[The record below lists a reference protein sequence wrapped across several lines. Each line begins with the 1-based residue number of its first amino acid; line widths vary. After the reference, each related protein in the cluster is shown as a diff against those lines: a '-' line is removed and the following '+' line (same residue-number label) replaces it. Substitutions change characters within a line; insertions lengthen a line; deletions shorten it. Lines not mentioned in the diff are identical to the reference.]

1 MPKKKAK
8 NIEWKTPRKIFLVF
22 LFLILVL
29 FGRYCYLAL
38 SPTIN
43 GRNMK
48 VFAESRNT
56 VSKVLTAKRGTIY
69 DMSGNVLAQN
79 VTSYTLIAYLD
90 ENRSTKTQI
99 NHVKDIESTAK
110 ALAPVLETDEENLRK
125 MLQKGKDE
133 GKYQIEFGSAGKN
146 LTELKKGE
154 IETLNLPGID
164 FEESYQRYY
173 PNGDF
178 ASYILGYAKTNEYVD
193 KNGKTNTSID
203 GELGIEAK
211 FDDELKGTDGYLMYQ
226 QDRFG
231 YKIPDTKEER
241 IDALDGK
248 DIYLTLDSSIQR
260 FAETEVQNMQNEYE
274 PEWTMIA
281 VMDAKT
287 GDILASASTPS
298 FNPNLRNI
306 TSYENPLVSNAFEP
320 GSTMKIYTYMCAID
334 KGTYNGEE
342 TFKSG
347 SIEVADAVIRDW
359 NNTGWGTITYD
370 KGFEYSSNVGVSTMI
385 NHFIDR
391 DELKDCFRK
400 YGFGQSTGID
410 LSRELSGNLG
420 FQYPVEVANAAF
432 GQGITT
438 TAIQHLKALSMIA
451 NDGQELTPHIVKKI
465 VDPNNG
471 KTTYTRKVEKS
482 AKLVKQST
490 IDKIKDLM
498 DYVVN
503 SDDPQATGKKYHID
517 GFNVIGKTGTSQI
530 YDQEKGGYLKGSND
544 YIYSFAGMYPKE
556 DPEIIIYAAIKQPN
570 IGSSSTLSTSINS
583 LMQNIA
589 KYRNMFEETNKNNS
603 SVTTLKLDSY
613 INKEVADVK
622 KIMEENN
629 INVTVIGNGN
639 KVINQYPNKGETVL
653 SYDRVFLITNG
664 DQGKMPD
671 LLGYSRS
678 DAIYLMRTLGYNYEL
693 EGYGYVTAQSI
704 KAGELVGDNTVK
716 ITLSEKGEN
725 QTQ

>member
-1 MPKKKAK
+1 MTK
-8 NIEWKTPRKIFLVF
+8 NKQKIKEWKTPRKIFLVF
-22 LFLILVL
+22 LFLMFVL

-43 GRNMK
+43 GRDIK
-48 VFAESRNT
+48 VFASNRNT

-90 ENRSTKTQI
+90 EERSTKTQI
-99 NHVKDIESTAK
+99 NHVKDIDSTAK
-110 ALAPVLETDEENLRK
+110 ALAPVLETEEESLKK
-125 MLQKGKDE
+125 MLQKGKE
-133 GKYQIEFGSAGKN
+133 QGKYQIEFGSAGKN
-146 LTELKKGE
+146 LTELKKSE
-154 IETLNLPGID
+154 IESLNLPGID
-164 FEESYQRYY
+164 FEESYKRYY

-178 ASYILGYAKTNEYVD
+178 ASYILGYAKTNEYTD
-193 KNGKTNTSID
+193 KNGKLVTSID

-260 FAETEVQNMQNEYE
+260 FAETEVQYMQSEYE
-274 PEWTMIA
+274 PQWTIIT

-359 NNTGWGTITYD
+359 NNRGWGSITYD

-391 DELKDCFRK
+391 DEMKDCFKK
-400 YGFGQSTGID
+400 YGFGSSTGID
-410 LSRELSGNLG
+410 LSRELSGSLG
-420 FQYPVEVANAAF
+420 FKYPVEVANAAF

-438 TAIQHLKALSMIA
+438 TPIQHLKALSMIA
-451 NDGQELTPHIVKKI
+451 NDGQELTPHIVSKI
-465 VDPNNG
+465 VDSNTG
-471 KTTYTRKVEKS
+471 KTTYKRKIEKS

-498 DYVVN
+498 DNVVN
-503 SDDPQATGKKYHID
+503 SPDPEATGKKYHID
-517 GFNVIGKTGTSQI
+517 GFDVIGKTGTSQI
-530 YDQEKGGYLKGSND
+530 YDEKRGGYLKGSND

-570 IGSSSTLSTSINS
+570 VGSSSTLSTSINN
-583 LMQNIA
+583 LMKNIA
-589 KYRNMFEETNKNNS
+589 KYKNMFEEETKNNS
-603 SVTTLKLDSY
+603 SVTSLKLDSY
-613 INKEVADVK
+613 INKKVTDVK
-622 KIMEENN
+622 KIMDENH
-629 INVTVIGNGN
+629 INTTIIGNGD
-639 KVINQYPNKGETVL
+639 KIINQYPNKGETVL

-664 DQGKMPD
+664 DQGKMPN
-671 LLGYSRS
+671 LIGYSRS
-678 DAIYLMRTLGYNYEL
+678 DAIYLMKTLGYDYEL

-716 ITLSEKGEN
+716 ITLNEK
-725 QTQ
+725 TT

>member
-1 MPKKKAK
+1 MTK
-8 NIEWKTPRKIFLVF
+8 NKQKIKEWKTPRKIFLVF
-22 LFLILVL
+22 LFLMFVL

-43 GRNMK
+43 GRDIK
-48 VFAESRNT
+48 VFASNRNT

-90 ENRSTKTQI
+90 EERSTKTQI
-99 NHVKDIESTAK
+99 NHVKDIDSTAK
-110 ALAPVLETDEENLRK
+110 ALAPVLETEEESLKK
-125 MLQKGKDE
+125 MLQKGKE
-133 GKYQIEFGSAGKN
+133 QGKYQIEFGSAGKN
-146 LTELKKGE
+146 LTELKKSE
-154 IETLNLPGID
+154 IESLNLPGID
-164 FEESYQRYY
+164 FEESYKRYY

-178 ASYILGYAKTNEYVD
+178 ASYILGYAKTNEYTD
-193 KNGKTNTSID
+193 KNGKLVTSID

-260 FAETEVQNMQNEYE
+260 FAETEVQYMQSEYE
-274 PEWTMIA
+274 PQWTLIT
-281 VMDAKT
+281 VMDTKT

-359 NNTGWGTITYD
+359 NNRGWGSITYD

-391 DELKDCFRK
+391 DEMKDCFKK
-400 YGFGQSTGID
+400 YGFGSSTGID
-410 LSRELSGNLG
+410 LSRELSGSLG
-420 FQYPVEVANAAF
+420 FKYPVEVANAAF

-438 TAIQHLKALSMIA
+438 TPIQHLKALSMIA
-451 NDGQELTPHIVKKI
+451 NDGQELTPHIVSKI
-465 VDPNNG
+465 VDSNTG
-471 KTTYTRKVEKS
+471 KTTYKRKIEKS

-498 DYVVN
+498 DNVVN
-503 SDDPQATGKKYHID
+503 SPDPEATGKKYHID
-517 GFNVIGKTGTSQI
+517 GFDVIGKTGTSQI
-530 YDQEKGGYLKGSND
+530 YDEKRGGYLKGSND

-570 IGSSSTLSTSINS
+570 VGSSSTLSTSINN
-583 LMQNIA
+583 LMKNIA
-589 KYRNMFEETNKNNS
+589 KYKNMFEEETKNNS
-603 SVTTLKLDSY
+603 SVTSLKLDSY
-613 INKEVADVK
+613 INKKVTDVK
-622 KIMEENN
+622 KIMDENH
-629 INVTVIGNGN
+629 INTTIIGNGD
-639 KVINQYPNKGETVL
+639 KIINQYPNKGETVL

-664 DQGKMPD
+664 DQGKMPN

-678 DAIYLMRTLGYNYEL
+678 DAIYLMKTLGYDYEL

-704 KAGELVGDNTVK
+704 NAGELVGDNKVK
-716 ITLSEKGEN
+716 ITLNEKA
-725 QTQ
+725 T

>member
-1 MPKKKAK
+1 MAK
-8 NIEWKTPRKIFLVF
+8 NKQKIKEWKTPRKIFLVF
-22 LFLILVL
+22 LFFMLVL
-29 FGRYCYLAL
+29 FGRYCFLAL

-43 GRNMK
+43 GRDIK
-48 VFAESRNT
+48 VFASNRNT
-56 VSKVLTAKRGTIY
+56 VSKVLKAKRGTIY

-90 ENRSTKTQI
+90 EERSTKTQI
-99 NHVKDIESTAK
+99 NHVKDIDSTAK
-110 ALAPVLETDEENLRK
+110 ALAKALETDEESLKK
-125 MLQKGKDE
+125 MLQKGKE
-133 GKYQIEFGSAGKN
+133 QGKYQIEFGSAGKN
-146 LTELKKGE
+146 LTELKKSE
-154 IETLNLPGID
+154 IESLNLPGID
-164 FEESYQRYY
+164 FEESYKRYY

-178 ASYILGYAKTNEYVD
+178 ASYILGYAKTNEYTD
-193 KNGKTNTSID
+193 KNGKLVTSID

-211 FDDELKGTDGYLMYQ
+211 FDDDLKGTDGYLMYQ

-260 FAETEVQNMQNEYE
+260 FAETEVQYMQTEYE
-274 PEWTMIA
+274 PQWALIT

-287 GDILASASTPS
+287 GDILASSSTPS

-359 NNTGWGTITYD
+359 NNKGWGTITYD

-391 DELKDCFRK
+391 DEMKDCFKK
-400 YGFGQSTGID
+400 YGFGSSTGID

-420 FQYPVEVANAAF
+420 FKYPVEVANAAF

-438 TAIQHLKALSMIA
+438 TPIQHLKALSMIA
-451 NDGQELTPHIVKKI
+451 NDGQELTPHIVSKI
-465 VDPNNG
+465 VDPNTG
-471 KTTYTRKVEKS
+471 KTTYKRKVEKS

-498 DYVVN
+498 DNVVN
-503 SDDPQATGKKYHID
+503 SPDPEATGRKYHID

-530 YDQEKGGYLKGSND
+530 YDEKRGGYLKGSND

-556 DPEIIIYAAIKQPN
+556 NPEIIIYAAIKQPN
-570 IGSSSTLSTSINS
+570 IGSSSTLSTSINN
-583 LMQNIA
+583 LMKNIA
-589 KYRNMFEETNKNNS
+589 KYKNMFEEETKNNS
-603 SVTTLKLDSY
+603 SVTSLKLDSY
-613 INKEVADVK
+613 INKKVSDVK
-622 KIMEENN
+622 KIIDENH
-629 INVTVIGNGN
+629 INTTIIGNGD
-639 KVINQYPNKGETVL
+639 KIINQYPNKGETVL

-664 DQGKMPD
+664 DQGKMPN
-671 LLGYSRS
+671 LIGYSRS
-678 DAIYLMRTLGYNYEL
+678 DAIYLMKTLGYDYEL

-704 KAGELVGDNTVK
+704 NAGELVGDNKVK
-716 ITLSEKGEN
+716 ITLNEKA
-725 QTQ
+725 T

>member
-1 MPKKKAK
+1 MAK
-8 NIEWKTPRKIFLVF
+8 NKQKIKEWKTPRKIFLVF
-22 LFLILVL
+22 LFFMLVL

-43 GRNMK
+43 GRDIK
-48 VFAESRNT
+48 VFASNRNT
-56 VSKVLTAKRGTIY
+56 VSKVLKAKRGTIY

-90 ENRSTKTQI
+90 EERSTKTQI
-99 NHVKDIESTAK
+99 NHVKDIDSTAK
-110 ALAPVLETDEENLRK
+110 ALAKALETDEESLKK
-125 MLQKGKDE
+125 MLQKGKE
-133 GKYQIEFGSAGKN
+133 QGKYQIEFGSAGKN
-146 LTELKKGE
+146 LTELKKSE
-154 IETLNLPGID
+154 IESLNLPGID
-164 FEESYQRYY
+164 FEESYKRYY

-178 ASYILGYAKTNEYVD
+178 ASYILGYAKTNEYTD
-193 KNGKTNTSID
+193 KNGKLVTSID

-211 FDDELKGTDGYLMYQ
+211 FDDDLKGTDGYLMYQ

-260 FAETEVQNMQNEYE
+260 FAETEVQYMQTEYE
-274 PEWTMIA
+274 PQWALIT

-287 GDILASASTPS
+287 GDILASSSTPS

-359 NNTGWGTITYD
+359 NNKGWGTITYD

-391 DELKDCFRK
+391 DEMKDCFKK
-400 YGFGQSTGID
+400 YGFGSSTGID

-420 FQYPVEVANAAF
+420 FKYPVEVANAAF

-438 TAIQHLKALSMIA
+438 TPIQHLKALSMIA
-451 NDGQELTPHIVKKI
+451 NDGQELTPHIVSKI
-465 VDPNNG
+465 VDPNTG
-471 KTTYTRKVEKS
+471 KTTYKRKVEKS

-498 DYVVN
+498 DNVVN
-503 SDDPQATGKKYHID
+503 SPDPEATGRKYHID

-530 YDQEKGGYLKGSND
+530 YDEKRGGYLKGSND

-556 DPEIIIYAAIKQPN
+556 NPEIIIYAAIKQPN
-570 IGSSSTLSTSINS
+570 IGSSSTLSTSINN
-583 LMQNIA
+583 LMKNIA
-589 KYRNMFEETNKNNS
+589 KYKNMFEEETKNNS
-603 SVTTLKLDSY
+603 SVTSLKLDSY
-613 INKEVADVK
+613 INKKVSDVK
-622 KIMEENN
+622 KIMDENH
-629 INVTVIGNGN
+629 INTTIIGNGD
-639 KVINQYPNKGETVL
+639 KIINQYPNKGETVL

-664 DQGKMPD
+664 DQGKMPN
-671 LLGYSRS
+671 LIGYSRS
-678 DAIYLMRTLGYNYEL
+678 DAIYLMKTLGYDYEL

-704 KAGELVGDNTVK
+704 KAGELVGDNKVK
-716 ITLSEKGEN
+716 ITLNEKA
-725 QTQ
+725 T

>member
-1 MPKKKAK
+1 MAK
-8 NIEWKTPRKIFLVF
+8 NKQKIKEWKTPRKIFLVF

-48 VFAESRNT
+48 VFAANRNT

-69 DMSGNVLAQN
+69 DMSGNVLAQT

-90 ENRSTKTQI
+90 ESRSTETQI
-99 NHVKDIESTAK
+99 NHVKDIDATAK
-110 ALAPVLETDEENLRK
+110 ALAPVLGTDEQTLK
-125 MLQKGKDE
+125 DILQKGKE
-133 GKYQIEFGSAGKN
+133 GDKYQVEFGSVGKN
-146 LTELKKGE
+146 LTELKKSE
-154 IETLNLPGID
+154 IEELNLPGLD
-164 FEESYQRYY
+164 FTESYKRYY

-178 ASYILGYAKTNEYVD
+178 ASYILGYAKTNEIVD
-193 KNGKTNTSID
+193 KTGNTVESID

-231 YKIPDTKEER
+231 YKIPDTKEKR

-260 FAETEVQNMQNEYE
+260 FAETEVQYMQSEYE
-274 PEWTMIA
+274 PEWSLIT

-359 NNTGWGTITYD
+359 NNKGWGTITYD

-391 DELKDCFRK
+391 DEMKDCFKK
-400 YGFGQSTGID
+400 YGFGTSTGID
-410 LSRELSGNLG
+410 LSRELSGSLG
-420 FQYPVEVANAAF
+420 FKYPVEVANAAF

-438 TAIQHLKALSMIA
+438 TPIQHLKALSMIA
-451 NDGQELTPHIVKKI
+451 NDGQELTPHIVAKI
-465 VDPNNG
+465 VDPNTG
-471 KTTYTRKVEKS
+471 KTTYKRKVEKS
-482 AKLVKQST
+482 AKLVKQTT

-498 DYVVN
+498 DNVVN
-503 SDDPQATGKKYHID
+503 SDDPEATGKRYHID
-517 GFNVIGKTGTSQI
+517 GFDVIGKTGTSQI
-530 YDQEKGGYLKGSND
+530 YNEKTGGYLKGSND
-544 YIYSFAGMYPKE
+544 YIYSFAGMYPKD

-570 IGSSSTLSTSINS
+570 IGSSSTLSNSINN
-583 LMQNIA
+583 LMKNIA
-589 KYRNMFEETNKNNS
+589 KYKNMFEEETKNQS
-603 SVTTLKLDSY
+603 SVTSLKLDSY
-613 INKEVADVK
+613 INQKVTDVK
-622 KIMEENN
+622 KIMDENH
-629 INVTVIGNGN
+629 ITTTIIGNGD

-678 DAIYLMRTLGYNYEL
+678 EAIYLMKTLGYKYEL

-716 ITLSEKGEN
+716 ITLSEKAS
-725 QTQ
+725 

>member
-1 MPKKKAK
+1 MTNKKK

-22 LFLILVL
+22 LFLMFIL
-29 FGRYCYLAL
+29 FGRYCFLAL

-43 GRNMK
+43 GRDME
-48 VFAESRNT
+48 VFAANRNT
-56 VSKVLTAKRGTIY
+56 VSRVLTAKRGTIY
-69 DMSGNVLAQN
+69 DTTGNVLAQN

-90 ENRSTKTQI
+90 EDRSTKNQI
-99 NHVKDIESTAK
+99 NHVKDIDATAK
-110 ALAPVLETDEENLRK
+110 ALAPILNADEEDLKSR
-125 MLQKGKDE
+125 LQKGKDND
-133 GKYQIEFGSAGKN
+133 KYQIEFGSAGKN
-146 LTELKKGE
+146 LTELKKNE
-154 IETLNLPGID
+154 IEKLNLPGID
-164 FEESYQRYY
+164 FEENYQRYY

-178 ASYILGYAKTNEYVD
+178 ASYILGYAKTNEYID
-193 KNGKTNTSID
+193 KNGNLTSSID

-211 FDDELKGTDGYLMYQ
+211 FDDDLKGTDGYLMYQ

-248 DIYLTLDSSIQR
+248 DIYLTLDSTIQR
-260 FAETEVQNMQNEYE
+260 FAETEVKNMQNEYE
-274 PEWTMIA
+274 PQWAMIA

-287 GDILASASTPS
+287 GDILASSSTPS

-306 TSYENPLVSNAFEP
+306 TSYENPLVTSTFEP
-320 GSTMKIYTYMCAID
+320 GSTMKIYTYMCAIE
-334 KGTYNGEE
+334 KGTYQGDEK
-342 TFKSG
+342 FKSG

-391 DELKDCFRK
+391 DELKNCFRK
-400 YGFGQSTGID
+400 YGFGSTTGID
-410 LSRELSGNLG
+410 LSREMAGNLG

-438 TAIQHLKALSMIA
+438 TPIQHLRALSMIA
-451 NDGQELTPHIVKKI
+451 NDGKALTPHIVSKI
-465 VDPNNG
+465 VDPNTK
-471 KTTYTRKVEKS
+471 KTVYKRKVEKS

-490 IDKIKDLM
+490 IDKISDLM
-498 DYVVN
+498 DQVVN
-503 SDDPQATGKKYHID
+503 SEDPQATGKKYHID

-530 YDQEKGGYLKGSND
+530 YDEKSGGYLKGSND

-556 DPEIIIYAAIKQPN
+556 DPEIIIYAAIKEPN
-570 IGSSSTLSTSINS
+570 VGSSSTLSTSINS

-589 KYRNMFEETNKNNS
+589 KYKNMFEEVTDNNS
-603 SVTTLKLDSY
+603 SVTSLTLDSY
-613 INKEVADVK
+613 INQNVNDVK
-622 KIMEENN
+622 SIMDQNN
-629 INVTVIGNGN
+629 IKTTIIGSGD
-639 KVINQYPNKGETVL
+639 KIIDQYPSKGETVL

-671 LLGYSRS
+671 LTGYSRS
-678 DAIYLMRTLGYNYEL
+678 EAIYLMKTLGYDYEI
-693 EGYGYVTAQSI
+693 EGYGYVTNQSL
-704 KAGELVGDNTVK
+704 KPGETVGNNKIK
-716 ITLSEKGEN
+716 ITLKEK
-725 QTQ
+725 T

>member
-1 MPKKKAK
+1 MAKEKAK
-8 NIEWKTPRKIFLVF
+8 EWKTPRKIFLVF
-22 LFLILVL
+22 FFIIIVL
-29 FGRYCYLAL
+29 FARYCYLAL
-38 SPTIN
+38 SPEIN

-48 VFAESRNT
+48 VFAANRNT
-56 VSKVLTAKRGTIY
+56 VSRILTAKRGTIY
-69 DMSGNVLAQN
+69 DMSGNVLAQT
-79 VTSYTLIAYLD
+79 VSSYTLIAYLD
-90 ENRSTKTQI
+90 EERSTKTQI
-99 NHVKDIESTAK
+99 NHVKDIDSTAK
-110 ALAPVLETDEENLRK
+110 ALAPVLGADEESLKK

-133 GKYQIEFGSAGKN
+133 GKYQIEFGTAGKN
-146 LTELKKGE
+146 LTELKKSE
-154 IETLNLPGID
+154 IEELNLPGID
-164 FEESYQRYY
+164 FEESYKRYY

-178 ASYILGYAKTNEYVD
+178 ASYILGYAKTNEYYD
-193 KNGKTNTSID
+193 KNNKLVTSID

-211 FDDELKGTDGYLMYQ
+211 FDEELKGTDGYLTYQ

-248 DIYLTLDSSIQR
+248 NIYLTLDSAIQR
-260 FAETEVQNMQNEYE
+260 FAETEVKKINSEYE
-274 PEWTMIA
+274 PQWSLIT

-287 GDILASASTPS
+287 GDILASSSTPS

-334 KGTYNGEE
+334 KGTYNGDE

-385 NHFIDR
+385 NHFINR
-391 DELKDCFRK
+391 DEMKDCFKK
-400 YGFGQSTGID
+400 YGFGTSTGID
-410 LSRELSGNLG
+410 LSRELAGNLG
-420 FQYPVEVANAAF
+420 FKYPVEVANAAF

-438 TAIQHLKALSMIA
+438 TPIQHLKALSMIA

-465 VDPNNG
+465 VDSNTG
-471 KTTYTRKVEKS
+471 KTTYKRKVEKS

-490 IDKIKDLM
+490 IDKIKNLM
-498 DYVVN
+498 DNVVN
-503 SDDPQATGKKYHID
+503 SSDPQATGKKYHID

-530 YDQEKGGYLKGSND
+530 YDEKSGGYLKGSND

-570 IGSSSTLSTSINS
+570 VGSSSTLSTSINN
-583 LMQNIA
+583 LMKNIA
-589 KYRNMFEETNKNNS
+589 KYRNMFEEVTQNNS
-603 SVTTLKLDSY
+603 SVTSLKLDSY
-613 INKEVADVK
+613 INKEVNGVK
-622 KIMEENN
+622 KIMEDNH
-629 INVTVIGNGN
+629 INVAVIGNGD
-639 KVINQYPNKGETVL
+639 KIINQYPNEGEIVL

-664 DQGKMPD
+664 DQGKMPN
-671 LLGYSRS
+671 LIGYSRS
-678 DAIYLMRTLGYNYEL
+678 DAIYLMKTLGYKYEL
-693 EGYGYVTAQSI
+693 EGYGYVTDQSI
-704 KAGELVGDNTVK
+704 KAGDVVGDNVVK
-716 ITLSEKGEN
+716 ITLKEK
-725 QTQ
+725 TS